1 MKWKMALALLLHSCF
16 STYLQQK
23 SLVVLQYFF
32 PKYQQELSYKLQN
45 VKKVKEIL
53 IPLFHAWLL

>member
-1 MKWKMALALLLHSCF
+1 MALALLLHSCF

-23 SLVVLQYFF
+23 SLIVLQYFF

-53 IPLFHAWLL
+53 IPLFHA